1 MEQDTTEDNTQV
13 VNREEELQEDILIYP
28 NPSNGN
34 FVIQLNNPSLVKEIH
49 IVDNLGKP
57 VFVLKN
63 IQRENQFNLN
73 HLPSGT
79 YTVEVVYRNE
89 TILKKIIIN

>member
-28 NPSNGN
+28 NPSNGD
-34 FVIQLNNPSLVKEIH
+34 FVIQLNNPSLVKEIR

-57 VFVLKN
+57 IHSLKR
-63 IQRENQFNLN
+63 IERENQFNLI
-73 HLPSGT
+73 HPPSGS
-79 YTVEVVYRNE
+79 YTIEVVYHHE